1 MNRKYNYDVAI
12 SFAEEDRNA
21 ALALALALEIRGFK
35 KVYYYPNQR
44 AATWGRELKIK
55 LESIFSTE
63 ARYAIVL
70 LSNNYFDMKKEYT
83 PIELA
88 AIKKRINEEVGIVYM
103 LPVKLNINENLEKH
117 IDLSKGYLNWQYNP
131 KKIAG
136 ELIRCLGK
144 PFPPPHK
151 IKINIKL

>member
-21 ALALALALEIRGFK
+21 ALALALALEIKGLK

-44 AATWGRELKIK
+44 AATWGTELKMK
-55 LESIFSTE
+55 LENIFLTE
-63 ARYAIVL
+63 ARYAVVM
-70 LSNNYFDMKKEYT
+70 LSNNYFDIKKEYT
-83 PIELA
+83 PIEFA

-103 LPVKLNINENLEKH
+103 LPIKLNTNEDLEKY

-131 KKIAG
+131 KRIAE

-144 PFPPPHK
+144 SFPPPKK
-151 IKINIKL
+151 IRINIKL